1 MTDSATNQTT
11 PDRQH
16 TMERLQHT
24 LDLLLREHARA
35 CERVNEIEADI
46 AVIGRQLRDL
56 GQADQ

>member
-1 MTDSATNQTT
+1 MADNQTT

-35 CERVNEIEADI
+35 YERVDEIEADM
-46 AVIGRQLRDL
+46 AVIRRQLRDL
-56 GQADQ
+56 GQTDQ